1 MKPVRKD
8 EIIWKKLEENILIFN
23 PETGDLCRLNKTAT
37 RIWELLD
44 GNRTTKNI
52 IDIICS
58 EFKNAETN
66 RVKNGLSKFLKD
78 LENRMLIDWK

>member
-23 PETGDLCRLNKTAT
+23 PETGDLCKLNMTAT
-37 RIWELLD
+37 RIWESLD
-44 GNRTTKNI
+44 GNRTTKDI

-58 EFKNAETN
+58 EFKNAERN